1 MQLAFV
7 IPNYNHTAAI
17 SETLANLA
25 GFGLD
30 CYLIDDGSDD
40 ETRFL
45 LQQLANQ
52 YEWIHLRLH
61 PYNRGK
67 GAAVMTGLRAAY
79 QDGFSHVL
87 QIDADGQHDLTD
99 IPHFIEAATR
109 FPAALIS
116 GQPQY
121 DDSIPKGR
129 LYGRYLTHF
138 WVWVETLS
146 FDIKDAMCGFRIYPL
161 QSTEALLSQQAL
173 GERMDFDIEVLV
185 KLHWQGVDIKHIP
198 TRVIYPEDGSSHFQG
213 VKDNLR
219 ISALHIRLFFGM
231 LKRLPLRIQRPQ
243 RQPSPLTE
251 EQAHQDANPVTKK
264 ANKHW
269 SSMTERGS
277 YWGIKLLANSYR
289 LGGHWLCRAIM
300 YPVIL
305 YFFITG
311 KTARHASMD
320 FLQHVKT
327 VAPDNPQLS
336 HPLNWLDN
344 LKHFFAFGNA
354 ALDRIDA
361 WCDRIPPEKIDFPE
375 SDILSSHMATGQG
388 AVLLVSHLGNLE
400 LCRAISVNH
409 RNAKVNV
416 MVLTH
421 HAENFNQILKQLN
434 PNSALNLIQ
443 VTELG
448 PSTSIL
454 LQQKIEAGEL
464 VVIAGDRTSSN
475 SEGRVIYAPFMGK
488 PAPFPY
494 GPFILAGLLDCPI
507 YSMFCLKEQG
517 KYRVHIKPFNATL
530 RGPRKD
536 RMVRLQQ
543 AVNDYSQLLEYHAKQ
558 EPLQWFN
565 FYDFWRK
572 DNDAQRLSP
581 TGNEPSKNRTSS

>member
-17 SETLANLA
+17 RDTLANLA
-25 GFGLD
+25 SFGRH
-30 CYLIDDGSDD
+30 CYLIDDGSND
-40 ETRFL
+40 ETRFV
-45 LQQLANQ
+45 LQQLTKQ
-52 YEWIHLRLH
+52 YDWVHLIRH
-61 PYNRGK
+61 PFNRGK
-67 GAAVMTGLRAAY
+67 GAAVITGLRAAY
-79 QDGFSHVL
+79 QDGFTHAL

-99 IPHFIEAATR
+99 IPSFTETAST
-109 FPAALIS
+109 FPHAVIS

-129 LYGRYLTHF
+129 LYGRYITHF

-146 FDIKDAMCGFRIYPL
+146 VDIKDAMCGFRVYPL
-161 QSTEALLSQQAL
+161 HATERLFSQQAL

-185 KLHWQGVDIKHIP
+185 KLYWQGTDIKHIP
-198 TRVIYPEDGSSHFQG
+198 TRVIYPEEGSSHFQG

-219 ISALHIRLFFGM
+219 ISALHTRLFFGM
-231 LKRLPLRIQRPQ
+231 LKRLPSLLKRRH
-243 RQPSPLTE
+243 RHT
-251 EQAHQDANPVTKK
+251 DNANPPLVQASIATNKK
-264 ANKHW
+264 TSKHW
-269 SSMTERGS
+269 SSMAERGS
-277 YWGIKLLANSYR
+277 YWGIKLLAESYR

-320 FLQHVKT
+320 FLQQVKS
-327 VAPDNPQLS
+327 VVPDHPQLA
-336 HPLNWLDN
+336 HPLNWLDS
-344 LKHFFAFGNA
+344 LKHFVAFGNA
-354 ALDRIDA
+354 ALDRLDA
-361 WCDRIPPEKIDFPE
+361 WCDRIPLEKIDFPE
-375 SDILSSHMATGQG
+375 SDILSDHMAAGQG

-409 RNAKVNV
+409 RDAKVNV

-421 HAENFNQILKQLN
+421 HAENFNNILKQLN

-443 VTELG
+443 VTDLG

-475 SEGRVIYAPFMGK
+475 SEGRVIYSPFMGK

-517 KYRVHIKPFNATL
+517 KYRVHITPFNASL
-530 RGPRKD
+530 KGPRKE
-536 RMVRLQQ
+536 RMQRLQQ
-543 AVNDYSQLLEYHAKQ
+543 AVNDYSQRLEYHAKR

-581 TGNEPSKNRTSS
+581 NENQPNENRTSS